1 NGPTGIA
8 PGTVLWKTH
17 LGNPYG
23 GIDGNSIGVLGTPII
38 DSASNRIY
46 VTASVT
52 DYLLPPDNPN
62 HGGNNWEV
70 FALNLN
76 DGSLVSG
83 WPLAFTQS
91 LLDSLNQNTLNGA
104 NVAVPFSSTGG
115 DQRGALALSPDG
127 STLYADFAAYGTSNP
142 GWMTTVATGVTN
154 GAANGQTPAVMSAYS
169 ANDTTTTVANGG
181 MWGAGGPAVDASGN
195 VFVST
200 GDSPSGTGQTPGAWG
215 NSVLEWGPGQT
226 LKLTGVYTPWNYQTQ
241 DTIDSDLGGGSPV
254 LINLPAGSS
263 TTTELLAVGGKQG
276 NGYLADAGNHLNN
289 PTPNPNNSPA
299 PYPAGLTSRPPVVS
313 PNQDP
318 SLYDPNAIRPY
329 LHPPLPPAA
338 GRPARALPAFHR
350 DQRLGQ
356 HRQGAR
362 HPGDVHRARRHPLR
376 DLGRLEQGRRGLG
389 DPRGTVAVPHQGRR
403 LPGTARLPA
412 DRGL

>member
-1 NGPTGIA
+1 
-8 PGTVLWKTH
+8 
-17 LGNPYG
+17 
-23 GIDGNSIGVLGTPII
+23 
-38 DSASNRIY
+38 
-46 VTASVT
+46 
-52 DYLLPPDNPN
+52 
-62 HGGNNWEV
+62 
-70 FALNLN
+70 
-76 DGSLVSG
+76 
-83 WPLAFTQS
+83 
-91 LLDSLNQNTLNGA
+91 
-104 NVAVPFSSTGG
+104 
-115 DQRGALALSPDG
+115 
-127 STLYADFAAYGTSNP
+127 
-142 GWMTTVATGVTN
+142 
-154 GAANGQTPAVMSAYS
+154 
-169 ANDTTTTVANGG
+169 
-181 MWGAGGPAVDASGN
+181 
-195 VFVST
+195 
-200 GDSPSGTGQTPGAWG
+200 
-215 NSVLEWGPGQT
+215 
-226 LKLTGVYTPWNYQTQ
+226 
-241 DTIDSDLGGGSPV
+241 SPV

-329 LHPPLPPAA
+329 FHPRPA
-338 GRPARALPAFHR
+338 ARALPASQR
-350 DQRLGQ
+350 AQRLGQ

-412 DRGL
+412 DRGLEHAG